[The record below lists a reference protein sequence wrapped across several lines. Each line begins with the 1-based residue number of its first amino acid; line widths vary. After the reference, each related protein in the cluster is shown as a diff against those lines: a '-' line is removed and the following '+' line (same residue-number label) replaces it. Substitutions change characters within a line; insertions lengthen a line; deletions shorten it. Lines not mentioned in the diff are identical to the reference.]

1 MRRKHQTPKHS
12 PAAFTLIELL
22 VVIGIIAILAGML
35 LPALNAAKLKAQAIN
50 CANTLKQLG
59 AGCQQ
64 YTVDNNDWVMPD
76 SMPTIYSDAS
86 WIESDFWTYH
96 TRLPDPVTNKLYL
109 NPYLPPTTGEFF
121 TREIGTRR
129 SRYTCP
135 GIEKETSRTYCMNNM
150 FNARSG
156 KNLLPN
162 SMYKIIRIKRPSK
175 LLHITEGYTWFH
187 ISRWDT
193 YVLNGAKSYNSS
205 DYTYTAMAFRHSKS
219 SNTLFIDG
227 HVSPIN
233 RVGYKYTDEM
243 WLNN

>member
-12 PAAFTLIELL
+12 PAVFTLIELL
-22 VVIGIIAILAGML
+22 VVIAIIAILAAML
-35 LPALNAAKLKAQAIN
+35 LPALNAAKQKAQAIN
-50 CANTLKQLG
+50 CANILKQLG
-59 AGCQQ
+59 TGCQQ

-76 SMPTIYSDAS
+76 SMPTVYSDSS
-86 WIESDFWTYH
+86 WKDSDFWTFH
-96 TRLPDPVTNKLYL
+96 TRQPDPVINKLYL
-109 NPYLPPTTGEFF
+109 NPYLPPTTGALLSQV
-121 TREIGTRR
+121 IGTVN
-129 SRYTCP
+129 SKYTCP
-135 GIEKETSRTYCMNNM
+135 GIEPETSRTYCMNNM

-156 KNLLPN
+156 KNFLPN
-162 SMYKIIRIKRPSK
+162 SMYKIIRIKRPSQ

-193 YVLNGAKSYNSS
+193 YVLNGAKSKNSS

>member
-1 MRRKHQTPKHS
+1 MKKTLLTAKHS
-12 PAAFTLIELL
+12 IVEFTLIELL
-22 VVIGIIAILAGML
+22 IVIAIIAILAAML
-35 LPALNAAKLKAQAIN
+35 LPALNKAKQKAQAIA
-50 CANTLKQLG
+50 CSNTLKQLG
-59 AGCQQ
+59 TGCQQ
-64 YTVDNNDWVMPD
+64 YTVDNADWIMPD

-86 WIESDFWTYH
+86 WTDSDYWTYH
-96 TRLPDPVTNKLYL
+96 TRLPDPVINKLYL
-109 NPYLPPTTGEFF
+109 NPYLPPTTGSFY
-121 TREIGTRR
+121 TRPIGTSL

-156 KNLLPN
+156 KNLLPG

-187 ISRWDT
+187 ISRYNT
-193 YVLNGAKSYNSS
+193 YVLNGATSKNSS

-219 SNTLFIDG
+219 SNTLFVDG

-233 RVGYKYTDEM
+233 RAGYSYTDEM
-243 WLNN
+243 WINN